1 LGDIDVSIGK
11 INGSMEV
18 LIPRLARASLSEA
31 ERNANESNAGETIT
45 ALKDASDLISR
56 ATALQ
61 IPIQHVFFEDAIN
74 VLNRLATLPV
84 SGNIE
89 PQIYDARLALAQYH
103 SSIEKVPVLPKQIT
117 QMNKTLTI
125 MGDGPTDSRIS
136 WGGPPGIN
144 MFIIPPTQ
152 PPHLVSTNFENIARE
167 DGWQKLDNAA
177 WRNVIFVNMHLS
189 YGGGNL
195 VLEKVK
201 FIKCIFDV
209 PHLPNVTRLLDY
221 AALNDQSLRLGF
233 NFPPRMM
240 IGRNGL

>member
-1 LGDIDVSIGK
+1 
-11 INGSMEV
+11 
-18 LIPRLARASLSEA
+18 
-31 ERNANESNAGETIT
+31 
-45 ALKDASDLISR
+45 
-56 ATALQ
+56 
-61 IPIQHVFFEDAIN
+61 
-74 VLNRLATLPV
+74 
-84 SGNIE
+84 
-89 PQIYDARLALAQYH
+89 
-103 SSIEKVPVLPKQIT
+103 
-117 QMNKTLTI
+117 
-125 MGDGPTDSRIS
+125 
-136 WGGPPGIN
+136 

-152 PPHLVSTNFENIARE
+152 PPHLVSINFENIALE